1 MMTFGEFTVP
11 APYTEGTPVD
21 ASGVTPEGD
30 ALAGIDEYK
39 RHLASQLLV
48 HATGT
53 EIEFADRDS
62 VKHILAEL
70 GDRGYPA
77 RAIIQEV
84 VTSDLFRRQ

>member
-1 MMTFGEFTVP
+1 M
-11 APYTEGTPVD
+11 D

-48 HATGT
+48 YATGT

-84 VTSDLFRRQ
+84 VTSDLFSRWQP

>member
-1 MMTFGEFTVP
+1 
-11 APYTEGTPVD
+11 VD

-48 HATGT
+48 YATGT

-62 VKHILAEL
+62 VEHILAEL
-70 GDRGYPA
+70 GDRGYPV
-77 RAIIQEV
+77 RAMI
-84 VTSDLFRRQ
+84 